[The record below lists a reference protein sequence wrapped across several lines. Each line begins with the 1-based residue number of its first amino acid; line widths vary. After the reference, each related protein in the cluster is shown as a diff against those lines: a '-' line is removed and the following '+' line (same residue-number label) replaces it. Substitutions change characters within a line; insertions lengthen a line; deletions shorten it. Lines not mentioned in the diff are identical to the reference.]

1 MPQKKELTPAEKAAE
16 TRRLNA
22 EANAK
27 RAAGRDAAKAAADAV
42 TQDET
47 GSHGG
52 VVPAPPPNAPKT
64 DDEPARE
71 PAPPANPPAVGSSTP
86 DDDPA
91 TIAAE
96 ASEQPPVVAV
106 EDGGEGREH
115 RGRPNPTEAPDSPA
129 MPKTELPPAPPRNE
143 TGGVDAV
150 PGQTE
155 GTTQGQSQPGAQPSV
170 QDQPEGQVQR
180 ETAIFRAPKNPNQ
193 KQYLPDGSTVKF
205 AGGFYRT
212 DDAQQIRMLRAR
224 IDRGGAPFHEDDP
237 VAIYRCM
244 YCAYTSASQANVK
257 THMRQR
263 HPNQQQLA

>member
-1 MPQKKELTPAEKAAE
+1 MPQKQQTPAEKAAE

-27 RAAGRDAAKAAADAV
+27 RAEGRDTAKAAAAAV

-52 VVPAPPPNAPKT
+52 LVPAPPPNAPKT
-64 DDEPARE
+64 DDEPTRE
-71 PAPPANPPAVGSSTP
+71 PAPPGNPPALGSSTP
-86 DDDPA
+86 DEDPA

-96 ASEQPPVVAV
+96 ASEQPPVVAAN
-106 EDGGEGREH
+106 DGGEGREH
-115 RGRPNPTEAPDSPA
+115 RGRPNPTELPDSPA
-129 MPKTELPPAPPRNE
+129 MPTTELPTAPSRNE

-155 GTTQGQSQPGAQPSV
+155 GTTQGQSQPGAQSSI
-170 QDQPEGQVQR
+170 QDKPEGQVQA
-180 ETAIFRAPKNPNQ
+180 ETAIFRAPKNPSL
-193 KQYLPDGSTVKF
+193 KQYLPDGNTVKF
-205 AGGFYRT
+205 KGGLYRT
-212 DDAQQIRMLRAR
+212 DDAQEIRMLRAR
-224 IDRGGAPFHEDDP
+224 QDRGGALFHEDDP

-244 YCAYTSASQANVK
+244 YCPYTSPTQANVK
-257 THMRQR
+257 AHMRQR